1 MLRDIYKEEQ
11 MDKTLFNKTENA
23 LKKYFKYKKKIYKL
37 KGRESYL

>member
-1 MLRDIYKEEQ
+1 